1 MKSFVFRLV
10 LLTMLVIAA
19 GVGLRAAGL
28 GHWVHPR
35 AGALLAYYSVLTYLT
50 YALIERGR
58 RTAPD
63 ALTGYY
69 MGALTFRL
77 LLSMGIAVAFIWSGA
92 EGRAAFLA
100 AFFLLYFLYA
110 GFEVWTVV
118 RNLRPNS
125 G

>member
-1 MKSFVFRLV
+1 MKSFVFRLT
-10 LLTMLVIAA
+10 LLTLLILAA
-19 GVGLRAAGL
+19 GAGLRAAGL
-28 GHWVHPR
+28 GYWVHPQ
-35 AGALLAYYSVLTYLT
+35 AGALVAYYTILTYLT

-77 LLSMGIAVAFIWSGA
+77 LLSMGIAVAFIWTGA
-92 EGRAAFLA
+92 DGREAFLM

-110 GFEVWTVV
+110 GFEVWAVV